1 VRFDTSAI
9 GAVYGNEMRHLLR
22 DRRTIV
28 MSIVLPL
35 LVMPIMLFGSR
46 WMEKRREAKLDDTTF
61 AYAVTGS
68 QASSVREAIAAAET
82 ISKGRGEE
90 FRFREESVDDAGK
103 ALEEGKIHLFVEGM
117 SAAEG
122 RTLRDEQNGEAGA
135 EEPQEGAQSSGD
147 ADVGEEQA
155 EPLLEGV
162 KVVVLTF
169 RADRDVSERA
179 VRRLREL
186 LRESRWQER
195 NLLLR
200 AHGFPVDAN
209 EVAAATA
216 ADVATAGQVAGLTLG
231 RLLTALLLLFML
243 SGGAVVATDALAGEK
258 ERGTLETL
266 LTCGVSRLDIVAAK
280 HLAILTVALLIT
292 VIQVGNLLLYVGFK
306 LIPAPQNFAAAVPPH
321 VAALLFVLYLPL
333 AALVAGVLL
342 LTSGYAK
349 SYKEAQLI
357 FFPVFMIG
365 MLPALAPLLPGVSL
379 RSAIVLVPIANLA
392 VATKEVL
399 TGVFDWPML
408 LVAWLVTAA
417 AAVWTGW
424 QALRTLSS
432 ERLIV
437 PTVGDA
443 ERTSP
448 AVQFERKVLRNFALM
463 WAVLLV
469 VSANAGPN
477 VDIRMQ
483 IVINLGVLF
492 LGGSLVM
499 VRVYKLSPREV
510 FALRPVRPVVWLA
523 VVLGAPAGLL
533 TGLGVFRIANLVI
546 PVPPK
551 MLEGFGQS
559 LLPDELP
566 FAQVVAFLCIA
577 PGIIEELAFRGVLL
591 HGLRRRFRPWVLAL
605 VVGGVFGLFHTALF
619 RIIPTGFLG
628 VMFAAVTLL
637 TGSIFPAMLWHTLN
651 NLASLAAA
659 RLEIPLGD
667 LDPGL
672 YLAGAAILAACFW
685 IVWRNRTPYPGLRV
699 RGAGRREG

>member
-1 VRFDTSAI
+1 MRFDASAV
-9 GAVYGNEMRHLLR
+9 GALYGNEMRHLLR

-35 LVMPIMLFGSR
+35 VVMPIMLFGSR
-46 WMEKRREAKLDDTTF
+46 WMEKRREAKLEDTTF
-61 AYAVTGS
+61 AYAVAGT
-68 QASSVREAIAAAET
+68 QPESVRDAVVAAERVA
-82 ISKGRGEE
+82 KAKGEE
-90 FRFREESVDDAGK
+90 FRFREETVGDARK
-103 ALEEGKIHLFVEGM
+103 ALEEGKIHLFLEGL
-117 SAAEG
+117 SEEEW
-122 RTLRDEQNGEAGA
+122 RTLRMEERGDGGGEQPSQGPEPSENADLSEAR
-135 EEPQEGAQSSGD
+135 
-147 ADVGEEQA
+147 A
-155 EPLLEGV
+155 EPLLAGV

-169 RADRDVSERA
+169 RADRDASERA

-186 LRESRWQER
+186 LRESRREQR

-200 AHGFPVDAN
+200 SHGFPVDAG
-209 EVAAATA
+209 EVAAVTTN
-216 ADVATAGQVAGLTLG
+216 DVASAGQVAGLTLG

-266 LTCGVSRLDIVAAK
+266 LTSGVSRLDIVAAK

-321 VAALLFVLYLPL
+321 VAALLFLLYLPL

-342 LTSGYAK
+342 LTSGYAR
-349 SYKEAQLI
+349 SYKEAQLV

-365 MLPALAPLLPGVSL
+365 MLPALAPLLPGVPL

-399 TGVFDWPML
+399 IGVFDWPML
-408 LVAWLVTAA
+408 LVAWLVTAG

-437 PTVGDA
+437 PVAA
-443 ERTSP
+443 ETERATP
-448 AVQFERKVLRNFALM
+448 AVQFERKVLRNFALL
-463 WAVLLV
+463 WAVLLAI
-469 VSANAGPN
+469 SANAGADW
-477 VDIRMQ
+477 DIRLQ
-483 IVINLGVLF
+483 IVFNLGVIF
-492 LGGSLVM
+492 LGGSLLM
-499 VRVYKLSPREV
+499 VRVYKLSPKEV
-510 FALRPVRPVVWLA
+510 FALRPVRPAVWLA
-523 VVLGAPAGLL
+523 VIFGAPAGVL
-533 TGLGVFRIANLVI
+533 TGLGVFRLANLI
-546 PVPPK
+546 FPVPPK
-551 MLEGFGQS
+551 MMEGFGEL
-559 LLPDELP
+559 LLPEELP
-566 FAQVVAFLCIA
+566 FVQVLLFLCIA
-577 PGIIEELAFRGVLL
+577 PGIIEEMAFRGVLL

-628 VMFAAVTLL
+628 VIFAAVTLL
-637 TGSIFPAMLWHTLN
+637 TGSIFPAMLWHALN
-651 NLASLAAA
+651 NLAGLAAA
-659 RLEIPLGD
+659 RFSIPLGD

-672 YLAGAAILAACFW
+672 YLAGAMVLAACFW
-685 IVWRNRTPYPGLRV
+685 IVWRNRTPYPGLRE
-699 RGAGRREG
+699 RRR